1 MTPEPPP
8 SKVLIAI
15 TKSSWGGAQRYV
27 YDLATSLAGQGQDVA
42 VAYGTP
48 GLLNERLDAAGI
60 RTIPL
65 SGLKRDVSLLDEPRA
80 FFGLLSL
87 LRRERPDVLHLN
99 SSKAGALGALAGRL
113 AGIPHI
119 VFTAHGWAWNE
130 DRPVWQKAVIAFFAY
145 LTVLLSH
152 ATICVSQAVK
162 HGARWMPL
170 PASRFMV
177 IRNGLRPPSFLPR
190 EEARTA
196 LAPAAGA
203 SIWIGMLSELHPTKR
218 VIDAVNAFALIARRH
233 PDAALVILGGG
244 QEYTDLELLIY
255 ERGLAG
261 RVVLCGFVPEGVR
274 YLRAF
279 DIFLHT
285 SLSEALPYAPL
296 EAGLAGLPVVATRV
310 GGIPEIV
317 ENRRSGI
324 LVPPLRPD
332 LVAVALAEY
341 LDDPAL
347 AESFGT
353 ALKERVTASFGVDEM
368 VEKTLRAYAP
378 SR

>member
-1 MTPEPPP
+1 MNPEPPP
-8 SKVLIAI
+8 LKVLIVI

-27 YDLATSLAGQGQDVA
+27 YDLATSLAKQGQDVA

-48 GLLNERLDAAGI
+48 GLLNERLGAAGI

-65 SGLKRDVSLLDEPRA
+65 SSLKRDVSLLDEPRA

-113 AGIPHI
+113 ARVPRI

-130 DRPVWQKAVIAFFAY
+130 DRPLWQKAAIAFFAY

-162 HGARWMPL
+162 HAARWMPL

-177 IRNGLRPPSFLPR
+177 IRNGLRPPPFLPR
-190 EEARTA
+190 EEARAA
-196 LAPAAGA
+196 LAPA
-203 SIWIGMLSELHPTKR
+203 IPERTWIGMLSELHPTKR
-218 VIDAVNAFALIARRH
+218 VIDAVNAFALIARQH
-233 PDAALVILGGG
+233 PDTALVILGGG

-255 ERGLAG
+255 ERGLSG
-261 RVVLCGFVPEGVR
+261 RVILCGFVPEGAH
-274 YLRAF
+274 YLHAF
-279 DIFLHT
+279 DVFLHA

-317 ENRRSGI
+317 ENRKSGI

-332 LVAVALAEY
+332 LVAVALAEC

-347 AESFGT
+347 AEAFGT
-353 ALKERVTASFGVDEM
+353 ALKERVTASFDVDGM
-368 VEKTLRAYAP
+368 VEKTLGAYAS

>member
-8 SKVLIAI
+8 LRALIVI

-27 YDLATSLAGQGQDVA
+27 YDLATSLAERGHEVA

-80 FFGLLSL
+80 FFALLSL

-99 SSKAGALGALAGRL
+99 SSKAGGLGALAGRL
-113 AGIPHI
+113 ARVPRIL
-119 VFTAHGWAWNE
+119 FTAHGWAWNE
-130 DRPVWQKAVIAFFAY
+130 DRPAWQKAAIAFLAY

-152 ATICVSQAVK
+152 ATICVSHAVK

-177 IRNGLRPPSFLPR
+177 IRNGVRPPAFLPR
-190 EEARTA
+190 EEAREA
-196 LAPAAGA
+196 LAPATGA
-203 SIWIGMLSELHPTKR
+203 RTWIGMLSELHPTKR
-218 VIDAVNAFALIARRH
+218 VIDAVNAFALIARTH

-255 ERGLAG
+255 ERGLAD
-261 RVVLCGFVPEGVR
+261 RVVLAGFVPEGAR

-279 DIFLHT
+279 DVFLHA

-317 ENRRSGI
+317 ENRKSGI

-332 LVAVALAEY
+332 LIAVALAEY
-341 LDDPAL
+341 LDDPAR
-347 AESFGT
+347 AEAFGG
-353 ALKERVTASFGVDEM
+353 ALKERVAASFGVERM
-368 VEKTLRAYAP
+368 VEETLRAYALAH
-378 SR
+378 